1 MSSSNN
7 DFIKSISSDF
17 PDELTPLPEISN
29 PPSWT
34 LSSVSWQIWII
45 IILILALIGFN
56 IFIYLA
62 KGTDF
67 ITNIFYDIFGPILKL
82 LGYSTLETTNQTI
95 QTSSTGAKAGIDVI
109 SNTSETTFN
118 ALNKNNNNSI
128 NNNLPQGQIAES
140 SQQGTPIVKPTQNSS
155 EDSLEKALQ
164 NASQN
169 ISNQGPSPNESSKAG
184 WCFIGDDQ
192 GFRACSQVGV
202 NDVCM
207 SGDIFPSQ
215 EICMNPN
222 LRA

>member
-7 DFIKSISSDF
+7 NLIKSLSIDF
-17 PDELTPLPEISN
+17 PDELTPLPEIPNS
-29 PPSWT
+29 PQSSWT
-34 LSSVSWQIWII
+34 ISSISWQTWII

-56 IFIYLA
+56 VFVYLA

-67 ITNIFYDIFGPILKL
+67 IVNIFGPILKFF
-82 LGYSTLETTNQTI
+82 GYSILETTDQTI

-109 SNTSETTFN
+109 SNTSEKTVLTN
-118 ALNKNNNNSI
+118 NNNNS
-128 NNNLPQGQIAES
+128 NALPQGQIAES
-140 SQQGTPIVKPTQNSS
+140 SQQGTSIVKPTQNSP
-155 EDSLEKALQ
+155 EDSLENALQ

-169 ISNQGPSPNESSKAG
+169 IPNQGPSPNESSKAG